1 MVAGPIPNSRPA
13 LIGYA
18 EVNDFERILCNVLR
32 MDRAAPWRRDATT
45 GQDSPYRHAAAPAE
59 AVPRYHTLTY
69 EVDGRIARLTFDRT
83 RA

>member
-1 MVAGPIPNSRPA
+1 
-13 LIGYA
+13 
-18 EVNDFERILCNVLR
+18 